1 MPEGFEQNRSTN
13 PHSVHALGPVN
24 FSVDAWTSRAGT
36 LYVGVFYRLEAQVWI
51 YTLPCTMFNYRQNPT
66 PFAGSTLT
74 VDNASNQTLQQM
86 SGMRCLA
93 HLVNLQARDQGHQ
106 LREQANV
113 SHRLRLSNRD
123 PFPTEP
129 HGKSSADRLSWEE
142 RFGHHLC
149 CAETVK
155 ILSNEI
161 LLETREFV
169 WILKNK
175 YLRTTSLSLHKMW
188 QKTGLSDAQT
198 MQVLPCHGYETIF
211 LKNNP

>member
-36 LYVGVFYRLEAQVWI
+36 LYVGVFYRLEA
-51 YTLPCTMFNYRQNPT
+51 QNPT

-106 LREQANV
+106 LREQANDFV
-113 SHRLRLSNRD
+113 
-123 PFPTEP
+123 
-129 HGKSSADRLSWEE
+129 HGLWQSKLQE
-142 RFGHHLC
+142 G
-149 CAETVK
+149 AELATLV
-155 ILSNEI
+155 
-161 LLETREFV
+161 
-169 WILKNK
+169 
-175 YLRTTSLSLHKMW
+175 
-188 QKTGLSDAQT
+188 Q
-198 MQVLPCHGYETIF
+198 
-211 LKNNP
+211 